1 MSNKNID
8 KSMDVISLTQELI
21 QYNTINPPGNE
32 EGIAK
37 YVGKILTAH
46 GFTVAYPKYKEG
58 RLHVIATKGLLA
70 SLPPIVLTGHLD
82 VVPLGANEWSVDA
95 HAGDIIGDKLYGRGA
110 TDMKAGVAAMIVA
123 AIESFEH
130 EAPKGGIKIIFTADE
145 EAGCS
150 GAKQLYD
157 SGYDIGEASAIIVGE
172 PTSNMP
178 YVGHKGGLYL
188 IARTSGVTAH
198 SSMPELGDNA
208 IYKAARAITKI
219 EELHFNV
226 EKDNL
231 LGYPTINVGK
241 IDGGLNLNSVPDSAE
256 FTIDVR
262 STTKLENEVAFKIL
276 QDTLG
281 EEVILKKL
289 VDLNAI
295 STSENHPFLD
305 LVSEIC
311 TFDYKQ
317 QGIKKSA
324 SFLTDA
330 SVLTPW
336 LNYPP
341 TIILGPGEPEMAHQT
356 DEYCFVDKINE
367 AVRLYKEIILKN
379 SRISL

>member
-1 MSNKNID
+1 
-8 KSMDVISLTQELI
+8 MDVISLTKELI

-32 EGIAK
+32 EEIAK
-37 YVGKILTAH
+37 YVGKILITN
-46 GFTVAYPKYKEG
+46 GFTVNYPKYSEG
-58 RLHVIATKGLLA
+58 RLHVIATKGLSNKKAPL
-70 SLPPIVLTGHLD
+70 VLTGHLD
-82 VVPLGANEWSVDA
+82 VVPLGATSWKTDPLTPE
-95 HAGDIIGDKLYGRGA
+95 IIDGKLYGRGS

-123 AIESFEH
+123 AIESFENQSP
-130 EAPKGGIKIIFTADE
+130 EGGIKIIFTADE

-150 GAKQLYD
+150 GAKHLYE

-188 IARTSGVTAH
+188 TARTSGVTAH

-219 EELHFNV
+219 EGLQFDV
-226 EKDNL
+226 EKDAL

-241 IDGGLNLNSVPDSAE
+241 IDGGLNLNSVPDKTE

-262 STTKLENEVAFKIL
+262 STMNLENKVALKIL
-276 QDTLG
+276 QESLG
-281 EEVILKKL
+281 KEVILEKL
-289 VDLNAI
+289 VDLNAV
-295 STSENHPFLD
+295 STDENHPFIKLI
-305 LVSEIC
+305 SEIC
-311 TFDYKQ
+311 SFDYQ
-317 QGIKKSA
+317 QDGIKKSA

-336 LNYPP
+336 FNNPP

-356 DEYCFVDKINE
+356 DEYCYVDKIIE
-367 AVRLYKEIILKN
+367 AVNLYKEIIFKN
-379 SRISL
+379 SKMNL

>member
-1 MSNKNID
+1 
-8 KSMDVISLTQELI
+8 MDVISLTQELI
-21 QYNTINPPGNE
+21 KFNTINPPGNE
-32 EGIAK
+32 EEIAR
-37 YVGKILTAH
+37 YVGAILADH
-46 GFTVAYPKYKEG
+46 GFDVDYPKHAEG
-58 RLHVIATKGLLA
+58 RLNVIASKGL
-70 SLPPIVLTGHLD
+70 SDSKHPIILTGHLD
-82 VVPLGANEWSVDA
+82 VVPLGMTKWKTDPLHGVISD
-95 HAGDIIGDKLYGRGA
+95 DKLFGRGSS
-110 TDMKAGVAAMIVA
+110 DMKGGIAAMIVA
-123 AIESFEH
+123 AIQCFDTQS
-130 EAPKGGIKIIFTADE
+130 PNGGVKLVFTADE
-145 EAGCS
+145 ELGCT
-150 GAKQLYD
+150 GAKHLFD

-172 PTSNMP
+172 PSSNIP
-178 YVGHKGGLYL
+178 FIGHKGGLY
-188 IARTSGVTAH
+188 ISAKTTGKTAH

-219 EELHFNV
+219 ENLQFDV

-241 IDGGLNLNSVPDSAE
+241 IEGGLNLNSVPDNAE

-262 STTKLENEVAFKIL
+262 STTKLENDVAFKIL
-276 QDTLG
+276 QETLG

-311 TFDYKQ
+311 NFDYKQ
-317 QGIKKSA
+317 PGIKKSA

-336 LNYPP
+336 LSYPP

-356 DEYCFVDKINE
+356 DEYCYVDKIIEGVNI
-367 AVRLYKEIILKN
+367 YKEIILKN
-379 SRISL
+379 SKRNL